1 MGFILLLMQ
10 EGSAQLPV
18 GTVSGV
24 VRDTT
29 GAIIPNATI
38 TATSRQTGLVRTTEA
53 SNSGRYALPALPVGD
68 YDVRAEAPAFS
79 PQVQQNLKVAIG
91 QEAVV
96 NFTLNVGSVAEAVTV
111 TADAPLVETTSGS
124 LGGLVD
130 EQRVAELPL
139 NGRNF
144 NELVLLQ
151 TGIAIHK
158 QTSLTSSTGAGLVFS
173 SNGAPIRSNY
183 MIMDGANLASAEGLT
198 GVSITGSMLGVEG
211 IQEYRVITSSF
222 PAEYGMTMGSQIT
235 IATKSGSNRL
245 HGSLFE
251 FLRNSALDA
260 RNFFDRKLR
269 ESDPRIPSFKRN
281 NFGLSVGGPFRHDK
295 SFFFAT
301 YEGSRERL
309 GLTKTLSTINAQAR
323 QDGFLVPQVAANVKP
338 YLALYPLPTEPLP
351 SDPSGATGVGR
362 FTYVFKQPTREDFGQ
377 FRVDHTF
384 SESDTLF
391 GRYTISDTAQTD
403 SAENWPMFPRPASSR
418 GQFIT
423 VAHNHTFASSL
434 LNQFRASFSRTFGRY
449 DSPTITD
456 PDMEFVSGWGMGSI
470 APGSG
475 VTSLGPGTPWILFNQ
490 NLYTV
495 SNDLFSVHGSH
506 NLKYGVLVNRYQ
518 IFMEPT
524 SSRRGSYSFT
534 NLTQFLLGN
543 PRQFTVVTP
552 GSESYRTY
560 RWFTWGFYIQ
570 DDWRATSKLTLN
582 LGLRYEFNTS
592 VNEHS
597 GRGSHMVDSL
607 SDAAFVVDPPLF
619 ENAYAKKNFGPR
631 LGFAWDP
638 RGDAKTAV
646 RGGFA
651 LLYDIANMAG
661 AAQIN
666 ATASPPFS
674 SQSQVR
680 TPTFTVTFPRTD
692 IPDTARGKSIRTADF
707 YMQQPHMIHYNL
719 AVEQQLPGQLSL
731 STAFV
736 ATRGM
741 NLYQT
746 REGNPTVPAG
756 VPLNGLCVPRP
767 ASQTYVTDGPKCWLG
782 GEARLNS
789 NWDSNEFKTA
799 GGDSWYNGLQVSVQ
813 RRLGQGLQVQS
824 SYTWSKA
831 LDTTQG
837 QKGGESGGASN
848 TGLDP
853 DNPVLDK
860 GSSDFDTR
868 HSWTVNSMY
877 RIPSPTLGGIG
888 DILLS
893 GWRLSGIFK
902 ASSGLPFTPTL
913 SGNRSRSALGGG
925 DSDRPDLVTGRKP
938 DDIILGGPNRY
949 FDPTAFS
956 IQPAGFLGTSGRNF
970 LQGPGQVGLDF
981 SLAKETALPR
991 LGEAGRLDFRFEVYN
1006 VANHANFGIP
1016 VGGRTVYTANETSAT
1031 LTPQATTG
1039 TIDRTRSDARKIQF
1053 GLKIVY

>member
-1 MGFILLLMQ
+1 MILGLAIR
-10 EGSAQLPV
+10 EGAAQLPV
-18 GTVSGV
+18 GTISGI
-24 VRDTT
+24 VRDSS
-29 GAIIPNATI
+29 GAILPGATV
-38 TATSRQTGLVRTTEA
+38 TANNRQTGLVRTAEA
-53 SNSGRYALPALPVGD
+53 SSNGRYTLPAVPVGD

-79 PQVQQNLKVAIG
+79 PQVQQGLKVTIG

-96 NFTLNVGSVAEAVTV
+96 NFSLTVGSVAEAVTV

-151 TGIAIHK
+151 TGIAVHK

-183 MIMDGANLASAEGLT
+183 MMMDGANLASAEGLT
-198 GVSITGSMLGVEG
+198 GVSITGSMLGIEG
-211 IQEYRVITSSF
+211 IQEYRVITNSF

-235 IATKSGSNRL
+235 VATKSGTNQF
-245 HGSLFE
+245 HGSVFE

-260 RNFFDRKLR
+260 RNFYDRKLR
-269 ESDPRIPSFKRN
+269 ETDSRIPSFKRN
-281 NFGLSVGGPFRHDK
+281 NFGVSVGGPLRHDK
-295 SFFFAT
+295 SFFFTT
-301 YEGSRERL
+301 YEGNRERL
-309 GLTKTLSTINAQAR
+309 GLTKTLNTINGPAR
-323 QDGFLVPQVAANVKP
+323 QDGFLVPQVAASIKP

-351 SDPSGATGVGR
+351 SDPAGTTGVGR
-362 FTYVFKQPTREDFGQ
+362 FTYIFKQPTREDYGQ

-384 SESDTLF
+384 SETDTLF

-418 GQFIT
+418 GQFVT
-423 VAHNHTFASSL
+423 VAQNHTFTSSL
-434 LNQFRASFSRTFGRY
+434 LNQLRASYSRTFGRY

-456 PDMEFVSGWGMGSI
+456 PAMEFVPGWGMGSI

-475 VTSLGPGTPWILFNQ
+475 VNSLGPGTPWILFNQ

-495 SNDLFSVHGSH
+495 SDDLFSVRGSH
-506 NLKYGVLVNRYQ
+506 SLKYGLLVNRYQ
-518 IFMEPT
+518 VFMEPT
-524 SSRRGSYSFT
+524 SSRRGSYSFA

-543 PRQFTVVTP
+543 ARQFTVVTP

-560 RWFTWGFYIQ
+560 RWFTWGFYLQ
-570 DDWRATSKLTLN
+570 DDWRATSRLTLN

-597 GRGSHMVDSL
+597 GRGSHMVDAL
-607 SDAAFVVDPPLF
+607 RDAAFIVDPPLF
-619 ENAYAKKNFGPR
+619 ENAHAKKNFGPR

-638 RGDAKTAV
+638 WGDTRTAI

-674 SQSQVR
+674 SQSQIT
-680 TPTFTVTFPRTD
+680 TPTYVVSFPRAV
-692 IPDTARGKSIRTADF
+692 IPESARGKNIRIADF

-719 AVEQQLPGQLSL
+719 TVERQLPGHFAL
-731 STAFV
+731 STAYV

-746 REGNPTVPAG
+746 KEGNPTVPGG
-756 VPLNGLCVPRP
+756 VPQAGSCVPRP

-782 GEARLNS
+782 GEARLNP
-789 NWDSNEFKTA
+789 NWASSEFKTA
-799 GGDSWYNGLQVSVQ
+799 GGDSWYNALQVSVQ

-824 SYTWSKA
+824 SYTWSKV

-837 QKGGESGGASN
+837 QKGGESGGSGN
-848 TGLDP
+848 TGVDP
-853 DNPVLDK
+853 DNPAIDK
-860 GSSDFDTR
+860 GPSDFDTR
-868 HSWTVNSMY
+868 HSWTVNSLY
-877 RIPSPTLGGIG
+877 RLPVPELGGITG
-888 DILLS
+888 AVVS
-893 GWRLSGIFK
+893 GWRVSSIFK
-902 ASSGLPFTPTL
+902 MISGLPFTPSL
-913 SGNRSRSALGGG
+913 SGNRSRSAVGGG
-925 DSDRPDLVTGRKP
+925 NSDHPDLVSGRKP
-938 DDIILGGPNRY
+938 DDIILGGPDRY
-949 FDPTAFS
+949 FDPSAFA
-956 IQPAGFLGTSGRNF
+956 IQPAGFLGTAGRNF
-970 LQGPGQVGLDF
+970 LQGPGQVTLDF
-981 SLAKETALPR
+981 SLSKETPLPW
-991 LGEAGRLDFRFEVYN
+991 LGESGRLDFRFEVFN
-1006 VANHANFGIP
+1006 VANRANFNIP

-1031 LTPQATTG
+1031 SSPQATAG
-1039 TIDRTRSDARKIQF
+1039 VIDRTRSDARKIQL
-1053 GLKIVY
+1053 GLKLAF